1 MGHHI
6 QGIISKSD
14 NINAFA
20 RYYSLKKRIS
30 LSQGFSLLM
39 LSEDDLDSFIFSA
52 NYDLY
57 DINGLSDKLVEIL
70 SHYSLQA
77 PIAYIATDYF
87 GGTGSQAAIA
97 FANGNIILPPQ
108 CAEIGV
114 INQALKLI
122 GVISNNI
129 IDEFDTLNLGQYRHM
144 DED

>member
-6 QGIISKSD
+6 QGIISQSD
-14 NINAFA
+14 NVNKFA
-20 RYYSLKKRIS
+20 QHYSLKKCI
-30 LSQGFSLLM
+30 LLNQGFSLLM
-39 LSEDDLDSFIFSA
+39 LSDDDLDSFIFSA

-87 GGTGSQAAIA
+87 GGTGSQAATA

-108 CAEIGV
+108 WAEIGI

-122 GVISNNI
+122 GVISNKN
-129 IDEFDTLNLGQYRHM
+129 IDEFDALNLGQYRYM

>member
-1 MGHHI
+1 ME
-6 QGIISKSD
+6 
-14 NINAFA
+14 A
-20 RYYSLKKRIS
+20 
-30 LSQGFSLLM
+30 
-39 LSEDDLDSFIFSA
+39 SFYLVKI
-52 NYDLY
+52 DLY

-87 GGTGSQAAIA
+87 GGTGSQAATV

-108 CAEIGV
+108 WAEIGI

-122 GVISNNI
+122 GVISNKN
-129 IDEFDTLNLGQYRHM
+129 IDEFDALNLGQYRYM